1 MRLFNEPLPA
11 KLLWDEGELVALV
24 VAGHRHTVVEQMRKW
39 RVEADWWKD
48 GVARD
53 YLTLKPCKPDFN
65 LIEPARIGR
74 SVMNPNGRI
83 GVEELENAFGF
94 MCAQVVGHDVNLF
107 PRRLTGDDL
116 AQKVD
121 KFDAGM
127 PSRRLT
133 DDVAGASI
141 QRCIQ

>member
-1 MRLFNEPLPA
+1 MVDILVSPPEGCCGFVV
-11 KLLWDEGELVALV
+11 LLDVADELSRQIGFGSEDSSSNDMALNF
-24 VAGHRHTVVEQMRKW
+24 G
-39 RVEADWWKD
+39 
-48 GVARD
+48 
-53 YLTLKPCKPDFN
+53 KPDFD

-83 GVEELENAFGF
+83 GVEELENVFGF

>member
-1 MRLFNEPLPA
+1 MVDILVSPPEGCCGFVV
-11 KLLWDEGELVALV
+11 LLDVADELSRQIGFGSEDSSSNDMALNF
-24 VAGHRHTVVEQMRKW
+24 G
-39 RVEADWWKD
+39 
-48 GVARD
+48 
-53 YLTLKPCKPDFN
+53 KPDFD

>member
-1 MRLFNEPLPA
+1 MVDILVSPPEGCCGFVV
-11 KLLWDEGELVALV
+11 LLDVADELSRQIGFGSEDSSSNDMALNF
-24 VAGHRHTVVEQMRKW
+24 G
-39 RVEADWWKD
+39 
-48 GVARD
+48 
-53 YLTLKPCKPDFN
+53 KPDFD

-127 PSRRLT
+127 PVGGLT

-141 QRCIQ
+141 KCCIQ

>member
-1 MRLFNEPLPA
+1 MVDILVSPPEGCCGFVV
-11 KLLWDEGELVALV
+11 LLDVADELSRQIGFGSEDSSSNDMALNF
-24 VAGHRHTVVEQMRKW
+24 G
-39 RVEADWWKD
+39 
-48 GVARD
+48 
-53 YLTLKPCKPDFN
+53 KPDFD
-65 LIEPARIGR
+65 LIEPARKGR

-107 PRRLTGDDL
+107 ARRLTGDDL

>member
-1 MRLFNEPLPA
+1 MVDILVSPPEGGCGFVV
-11 KLLWDEGELVALV
+11 LLDVADELSRQIGFGSEDSSSNDMALNF
-24 VAGHRHTVVEQMRKW
+24 G
-39 RVEADWWKD
+39 
-48 GVARD
+48 
-53 YLTLKPCKPDFN
+53 KPDFD

>member
-1 MRLFNEPLPA
+1 MVDILISPAEGRRGFVVLLDVANELSRQIGFGSE
-11 KLLWDEGELVALV
+11 DSSSNDMALNF
-24 VAGHRHTVVEQMRKW
+24 G
-39 RVEADWWKD
+39 
-48 GVARD
+48 
-53 YLTLKPCKPDFN
+53 KPDFD

>member
-1 MRLFNEPLPA
+1 MVDILVSPPEGCCGFVV
-11 KLLWDEGELVALV
+11 LLDVADELSRQIGFESEDSSSNDMALNF
-24 VAGHRHTVVEQMRKW
+24 G
-39 RVEADWWKD
+39 
-48 GVARD
+48 
-53 YLTLKPCKPDFN
+53 KPDFD

>member
-1 MRLFNEPLPA
+1 MVDILVSPPEGCCGFVV
-11 KLLWDEGELVALV
+11 LLDVAEELSRQIGFGSEDSSSNDLALNF
-24 VAGHRHTVVEQMRKW
+24 G
-39 RVEADWWKD
+39 
-48 GVARD
+48 
-53 YLTLKPCKPDFN
+53 KPDFD

-107 PRRLTGDDL
+107 ARRLTGDDL

-133 DDVAGASI
+133 DDVASASI
-141 QRCIQ
+141 QRGIQ

>member
-1 MRLFNEPLPA
+1 MVDILVSPPEGCCGFVV
-11 KLLWDEGELVALV
+11 LLDVADELSRQIGFGSEDSSSNDMALNF
-24 VAGHRHTVVEQMRKW
+24 G
-39 RVEADWWKD
+39 
-48 GVARD
+48 
-53 YLTLKPCKPDFN
+53 KPDFD

-127 PSRRLT
+127 PSGGLT
-133 DDVAGASI
+133 DDVAGASV
-141 QRCIQ
+141 QRCIE

>member
-1 MRLFNEPLPA
+1 MVDILVSPPEGCCGFVV
-11 KLLWDEGELVALV
+11 LLDVADELSRQIGFGSEDSSSNDMALNF
-24 VAGHRHTVVEQMRKW
+24 G
-39 RVEADWWKD
+39 
-48 GVARD
+48 
-53 YLTLKPCKPDFN
+53 KPDFD

-107 PRRLTGDDL
+107 PRRLTGEDL

-127 PSRRLT
+127 PVGSLT

-141 QRCIQ
+141 KCCIQ

>member
-1 MRLFNEPLPA
+1 MVDILVSPPEGCCGFVV
-11 KLLWDEGELVALV
+11 LLDIADELSRQIGFGSEDSSSNDMALNF
-24 VAGHRHTVVEQMRKW
+24 G
-39 RVEADWWKD
+39 
-48 GVARD
+48 
-53 YLTLKPCKPDFN
+53 KPDFD

>member
-1 MRLFNEPLPA
+1 MVDILVSPPEGCCGFVV
-11 KLLWDEGELVALV
+11 LLDVADELSRQIGFGSEDSSSNDMALNF
-24 VAGHRHTVVEQMRKW
+24 G
-39 RVEADWWKD
+39 
-48 GVARD
+48 
-53 YLTLKPCKPDFN
+53 KPDFD

-94 MCAQVVGHDVNLF
+94 MCAQVVSHDVNLF
-107 PRRLTGDDL
+107 ARRLTGDDL